1 MRMLTKSKERSNLPL
16 NKAERQKEGTKIW
29 VSYYRQ
35 NIHRFAKDFLGLDL
49 KPFQDII
56 LYEIQDNNKTCLI
69 TSRGLG
75 KSWILA
81 VYMVCVAILYPGL
94 KICICCETKEASR
107 RLIREKIAND
117 LYYNC
122 PNLRRELRERDI
134 KIGSNESF
142 VKFLNGSVITALNVS
157 NNTRGQ
163 RCHLLI
169 VDEYVQVKGGQETLK
184 KIIEPFL
191 QVPRQPQYLKNPKYA
206 GMIEE
211 NKKVYLSSAW
221 YKDSWSFG
229 LYDEYRMD
237 MLHGKSSF
245 ACNLPYNV
253 ARKYGLMTQTRL
265 EEILDDPNMSEEG
278 FTMEYG
284 AQFWDVGDESYI
296 KPNDIIQNRTV
307 VSAWYPPTSI
317 QYAEEKN
324 NRKKSWEIPK
334 TTNKELRV
342 IGCDVAFA
350 NSSNGKNNDNT
361 IIHYAEC
368 IPKDDKYMVEIKY
381 SEAMN
386 GNTASLIALRLK
398 RLFYDGLCDY
408 IVLDVLGSGLAVLD
422 ILCEYTYDEERD
434 IKYPPMKCF
443 NLKDKEERCKYKEA
457 VPCIYGIVAD
467 EKLNN
472 EIAVTLKSSL
482 QNHTLRF
489 LVNEF
494 DAEDYL
500 YDHKDFAFKSNEEKV
515 SLLYP
520 YIQTTLIQ
528 TEIIKL
534 RTEVTRYGIKL
545 KEYGTA
551 TKDRY
556 SALAYL
562 NKFIREKE
570 GELKKKKTQSYFC
583 AWD

>member
-1 MRMLTKSKERSNLPL
+1 MPRLPGYTSK
-16 NKAERQKEGTKIW
+16 
-29 VSYYRQ
+29 
-35 NIHRFAKDFLGLDL
+35 
-49 KPFQDII
+49 
-56 LYEIQDNNKTCLI
+56 
-69 TSRGLG
+69 
-75 KSWILA
+75 
-81 VYMVCVAILYPGL
+81 
-94 KICICCETKEASR
+94 
-107 RLIREKIAND
+107 
-117 LYYNC
+117 
-122 PNLRRELRERDI
+122 
-134 KIGSNESF
+134 
-142 VKFLNGSVITALNVS
+142 
-157 NNTRGQ
+157 
-163 RCHLLI
+163 
-169 VDEYVQVKGGQETLK
+169 
-184 KIIEPFL
+184 
-191 QVPRQPQYLKNPKYA
+191 PQYANIY
-206 GMIEE
+206 EE
-211 NKKVYLSSAW
+211 NKELLLSSAW
-221 YKDSWSFG
+221 WADHWSYQ
-229 LYDEYRMD
+229 LYEGYVDK
-237 MLHGKSSF
+237 MLNNEGHF
-245 ACNLPYNV
+245 VCNLPYTV
-253 ARKYGLMTQTRL
+253 AVKYGLMTQKRV
-265 EEILDDPNMSEEG
+265 EQVLDDPSMTDEQ
-278 FTMEYG
+278 FQMEYNANFVHLSDG
-284 AQFWDVGDESYI
+284 TYI
-296 KPNDIIQNRTV
+296 KPSDITPNRTV
-307 VSAWYPPTSI
+307 VNAWYPPTSI

-324 NRKKSWEIPK
+324 NRKKSWEVPK

-545 KEYGTA
+545 VEYGTNR
-551 TKDRY
+551 KDRY